1 MHMPSEEELQIY
13 REVGKLAAKVRE
25 KVRTMVKP
33 GETLLNIAETA
44 ERLIQEKGAKPA
56 FPCNVSVNAIAAHYS
71 PPVGDETRIEDGDL
85 VSVDIGAH
93 LDGYIADTAFT
104 VATGDKNA
112 ELVQA
117 VELALENAIAAIK
130 PGVGVGEIGA
140 IIEETAEAAGFKPI
154 SNLTGHSLARWKLH
168 AGITIPN
175 VREWIC
181 KKCGKVYRRLPTGAK
196 CDKCDE
202 IVTEPEQK
210 IKKGDVLAIEPFVTS
225 GAGEV
230 EDQAEIFIFRFLGP
244 QPVQRRMTMELLRD
258 IGRLYGTLPFA
269 ERWLAERTSRIRLQI
284 GMRDL
289 MNSGAVHPYHVLKD
303 REDGPVAQAEHTVI
317 VTDKGCE
324 ITTAGPRKRKP
335 ATSAAE
341 SSRDPASKDQ

>member
-1 MHMPSEEELQIY
+1 MMHMPSEEELQIY

-44 ERLIQEKGAKPA
+44 ERLIQEKGAMPA

-154 SNLTGHSLARWKLH
+154 SNLTGHSLARWRLH

-175 VREWIC
+175 VKE
-181 KKCGKVYRRLPTGAK
+181 
-196 CDKCDE
+196 E
-202 IVTEPEQK
+202 SEQK
-210 IKKGDVLAIEPFVTS
+210 IKKDDVLAIEPFITS

-230 EDQAEIFIFRFLGP
+230 EDQTEIYIFRFLGP

-258 IGRLYGTLPFA
+258 VGRQYGTLPFA
-269 ERWLAERTSRIRLQI
+269 ERWLAERTSKIRMQI
-284 GMRDL
+284 GLRDL

-303 REDGPVAQAEHTVI
+303 RDDGPVAQAEHTVI
-317 VTDKGCE
+317 VTEDGCE
-324 ITTAGPRKRKP
+324 VTTRGPARKKP
-335 ATSAAE
+335 AKPTASAAKPSRGP
-341 SSRDPASKDQ
+341 SSKGPKA